1 MRLQIRLCENYLT
14 FSHRFLVPW
23 FLFRGKIKILDF
35 CKNGL
40 LLQGA
45 GVVPEQGPAVQG
57 EQG

>member
-1 MRLQIRLCENYLT
+1 V
-14 FSHRFLVPW
+14 VPW

-35 CKNGL
+35 CKNVL